1 MIPNSGE
8 LLRQDL
14 ELENQPSETFRMDSE
29 KQNIR
34 GYTDELEA
42 VKQAVYKILLTER
55 YQYVMYSGDYGIEL
69 LDLYGQPAS
78 YVCPEL
84 ERRISEAL
92 VWDDRIESVSDFKF
106 DLRKKGE
113 VLVTF
118 TVHTIFGEIDAERTV
133 NF

>member
-8 LLRQDL
+8 ILKRDF
-14 ELENQPSETFRMDSE
+14 ELENQPSKTFWINNE
-29 KQNIR
+29 KQIIR
-34 GYTDELEA
+34 GYVDELEA
-42 VKQAVYKILLTER
+42 VKQAIYKILLTER

-69 LDLYGQPAS
+69 IDLYGQPAS

-92 VWDDRIESVSDFKF
+92 TWDDRIESVSDFKF

-118 TVHTIFGEIDAERTV
+118 TVHTIFGEIEAERKV

>member
-14 ELENQPSETFRMDSE
+14 ELENQPSETFRMNSE
-29 KQNIR
+29 KQNIC

-69 LDLYGQPAS
+69 LELYGQPAS

-92 VWDDRIESVSDFKF
+92 TWDDRIERVSDFKF

-118 TVHTIFGEIDAERTV
+118 TVHTIFGKIDAERMV

>member
-14 ELENQPSETFRMDSE
+14 ELENQPSETFRMNSE
-29 KQNIR
+29 KQNIC

-92 VWDDRIESVSDFKF
+92 MWDDRIESVSDFKF

-118 TVHTIFGEIDAERTV
+118 TVHTIFGEIDAERMV

>member
-8 LLRQDL
+8 LLQQDFQL
-14 ELENQPSETFRMDSE
+14 EDQPSKTFRVNSE

-34 GYTDELEA
+34 GYIDELEA

-69 LDLYGQPAS
+69 LDLFGQPTS

-92 VWDDRIESVSDFKF
+92 TWDDRIESVSDIKF
-106 DLRKKGE
+106 DLRQKGA
-113 VLVTF
+113 VVVSF
-118 TVHTIFGEIDAERTV
+118 VVHTIFGEFSAQREVD
-133 NF
+133 F

>member
-8 LLRQDL
+8 FLRQDF
-14 ELENQPSETFRMDSE
+14 ELENQPSRTFRINSE

-34 GYTDELEA
+34 GYIDEMEA
-42 VKQAVYKILLTER
+42 VKQAVYKILSTER
-55 YQYVMYSGDYGIEL
+55 YQYIMYSGDYGIEL
-69 LDLYGQPAS
+69 LDLFGEPAS

-92 VWDDRIESVSDFKF
+92 TWDDRIESVSDFKF
-106 DLRKKGE
+106 DLRQKGA
-113 VLVTF
+113 VVVSF
-118 TVHTIFGEIDAERTV
+118 VVHTIFGEFSAQREV

>member
-14 ELENQPSETFRMDSE
+14 ELENQPSETFRMNSE
-29 KQNIR
+29 KQNIC

-92 VWDDRIESVSDFKF
+92 TWDDRIESVSDFKF

-118 TVHTIFGEIDAERTV
+118 TVHTIFGEIKAERTV

>member
-8 LLRQDL
+8 LLRQDF

-29 KQNIR
+29 KQKIC

-42 VKQAVYKILLTER
+42 VKQAVYKILSTER

-92 VWDDRIESVSDFKF
+92 TWDDRIESVSDFKF
-106 DLRKKGE
+106 DVRKKGE
-113 VLVTF
+113 ILVAF